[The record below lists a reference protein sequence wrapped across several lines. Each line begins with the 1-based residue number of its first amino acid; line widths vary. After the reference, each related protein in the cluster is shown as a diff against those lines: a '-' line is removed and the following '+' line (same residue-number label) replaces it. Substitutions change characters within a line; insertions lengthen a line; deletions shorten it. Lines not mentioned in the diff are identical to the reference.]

1 MIADIPSP
9 IDLKQTA
16 DAEEWART
24 AFIKRPAR
32 TEFIQAFADVA
43 AKYATQKNIRILE
56 LGSGPGFL
64 AEHLLERFP
73 QCQYIA
79 LDFSPAMHTLA
90 KQRLGLTP
98 DSTKKQI
105 QFLERDFLDPDWV
118 QGLGQFDLIV
128 TLQAVHELR
137 HKSRASTLHRQVKS
151 LLNDQSHYLVC
162 DHHTDTGG
170 MRNTALYMSV
180 PEQQESLAEAGFQH
194 IELILEKAGMALH
207 HAHGH

>member
-1 MIADIPSP
+1 MIAEIPSP

-32 TEFIQAFADVA
+32 TEFIETFARIA
-43 AKYATQKNIRILE
+43 TQQATQKNIRILE

-64 AEHLLERFP
+64 AEHLLHTFP

-90 KQRLGLTP
+90 RQRL
-98 DSTKKQI
+98 DSTNKAI
-105 QFLERDFLDPDWV
+105 QFLERDFLDPNWV

-128 TLQAVHELR
+128 TMQAVHELR
-137 HKSRASTLHRQVKS
+137 HKSRASALHTQARS
-151 LLNDQSHYLVC
+151 LLNQHGNYLVC
-162 DHHTDTGG
+162 DHHTDSGG
-170 MRNTALYMSV
+170 MNNTELYMSIL
-180 PEQQESLAEAGFQH
+180 EQQSSLAEAGFNH
-194 IELILEKAGMALH
+194 IKLILEKSGMALH
-207 HAHGH
+207 HAHCH

>member
-1 MIADIPSP
+1 MVAEIPSP

-24 AFIKRPAR
+24 ALIKRPAR
-32 TEFIQAFADVA
+32 TEFIAAFADIA
-43 AKYATQKNIRILE
+43 RQHASQKSIRILE

-64 AEHLLERFP
+64 AENLLRTFP

-90 KQRLGLTP
+90 RQRLGVSLDP
-98 DSTKKQI
+98 TKKPI
-105 QFLERDFLDPDWV
+105 QFLERDFLDPNWV

-128 TLQAVHELR
+128 TMQAVHELR
-137 HKSRASTLHRQVKS
+137 HKSRTSTLHTQVRG
-151 LLNDQSHYLVC
+151 LLNSHGHYLVC

-170 MRNTALYMSV
+170 MHNTELYMSIL
-180 PEQQESLAEAGFQH
+180 EQQSSLAEAGFNH

-207 HAHGH
+207 RAHCH

>member
-1 MIADIPSP
+1 MIAEIPSP

-32 TEFIQAFADVA
+32 TEFIETFACIA
-43 AKYATQKNIRILE
+43 TQLATQKNIRILE

-64 AEHLLERFP
+64 AEHLLHTFP

-90 KQRLGLTP
+90 RQRLG
-98 DSTKKQI
+98 STNKTI
-105 QFLERDFLDPDWV
+105 QFLERDFLDPNWV

-128 TLQAVHELR
+128 TMQAVHELR
-137 HKSRASTLHRQVKS
+137 HKSRASTLHTQAKR
-151 LLNDQSHYLVC
+151 LLNPHGNYLFC

-170 MRNTALYMSV
+170 MNNTELYMSIL
-180 PEQQESLAEAGFQH
+180 EQQSSLAEAGFNH

-207 HAHGH
+207 RAHCH